1 LTCKLS
7 VVNVLVR
14 FEYLDLDSI
23 LVGEGVRKT
32 PGDEKSLEEL
42 ASSIARHGVLQPVLV
57 EPAEEEGK
65 YKLLIGERRFRA
77 AVKVGLKSVPAIVLD
92 EPLRADEALE
102 ARLVENLQREGLD
115 PLDEAEAYA
124 ALKEMGVKV
133 SAIARRV
140 GKSRPYVSKR
150 MRLLRLH
157 PVVRKGVREG
167 TITPGHSQALL
178 RLEPEQ
184 QLSLAEQVKTEN
196 LSVMETRQRVREIIG
211 KPLKWRLIPIRLDLE
226 TFEALKRIAPDGDV
240 KKLIQD
246 VINKMLSRGG

>member
-1 LTCKLS
+1 
-7 VVNVLVR
+7 VVR
-14 FEYLDLDSI
+14 FEYLELGSI

-32 PGDEKSLEEL
+32 PGDERSLEEL

-57 EPAEEEGK
+57 EPAEEGK
-65 YKLLIGERRFRA
+65 YRLLIGERRLRA
-77 AVKVGLKSVPAIVLD
+77 AAKAGLSQVPAVVLD
-92 EPLRADEALE
+92 EPLRPDEALE

-133 SAIARRV
+133 SAIARRI

-157 PVVRKGVREG
+157 PAVRKDVREG
-167 TITPGHSQALL
+167 AITPGHSQALL
-178 RLEPEQ
+178 RLPPEQ
-184 QLSLAEQVKTEN
+184 QLSLAERIKAEN
-196 LSVMETRQRVREIIG
+196 LSVRETRQRVRELIG
-211 KPLKWRLIPIRLDLE
+211 KPLKWQLIPIRLDLE

-240 KKLIQD
+240 KRLIQEAIQKLI
-246 VINKMLSRGG
+246 SG

>member
-1 LTCKLS
+1 
-7 VVNVLVR
+7 VVR

-23 LVGEGVRKT
+23 LVEEGVRKT

-42 ASSIARHGVLQPVLV
+42 ASSIARHGVLQPILV
-57 EPAEEEGK
+57 EPTEEGR
-65 YKLLIGERRFRA
+65 YKLLIGERRLKA
-77 AVKVGLKSVPAIVLD
+77 AAKAGLSQVPAIVLD
-92 EPLRADEALE
+92 EPLRPDEALE

-157 PVVRKGVREG
+157 PAVRKDVREG

-184 QLSLAEQVKTEN
+184 QLSLAEQVKAEN

-211 KPLKWRLIPIRLDLE
+211 KPLKWRLIPVRLDLE
-226 TFEALKRIAPDGDV
+226 TFEALKRIAPNGDV
-240 KKLIQD
+240 KRLIQET
-246 VINKMLSRGG
+246 IQKLLTA

>member
-1 LTCKLS
+1 
-7 VVNVLVR
+7 VVR

-57 EPAEEEGK
+57 EPAEEGK
-65 YKLLIGERRFRA
+65 YRLLIGERRLRA
-77 AVKVGLKSVPAIVLD
+77 AVKAGLSQVPAVVLD

-124 ALKEMGVKV
+124 ALREMGVKV

-157 PVVRKGVREG
+157 PAVRKDVREG
-167 TITPGHSQALL
+167 AITPGHSQALL

-184 QLSLAEQVKTEN
+184 QLSLAEQVKAEN

-211 KPLKWRLIPIRLDLE
+211 KPLKWRLIPVRLDLE
-226 TFEALKRIAPDGDV
+226 TFQALKRIAPDGDV
-240 KKLIQD
+240 KRLIQETIQKLIQT
-246 VINKMLSRGG
+246 

>member
-1 LTCKLS
+1 VVKL
-7 VVNVLVR
+7 
-14 FEYLDLDSI
+14 EYLDLESI
-23 LVGEGVRKT
+23 LVEEGVRKT

-57 EPAEEEGK
+57 EPTEEGK
-65 YKLLIGERRFRA
+65 YRLLIGERRLKA
-77 AVKVGLKSVPAIVLD
+77 AVKAGLSTVPAVVLD
-92 EPLRADEALE
+92 EPLRPDEALE

-157 PVVRKGVREG
+157 PAVRKDVREG

-178 RLEPEQ
+178 RLPPEQ
-184 QLSLAEQVKTEN
+184 QLSLAEQVKAEN
-196 LSVMETRQRVREIIG
+196 LSVRETRQRVREIIG

-226 TFEALKRIAPDGDV
+226 TFEALKRIAPNGDV
-240 KKLIQD
+240 KKLIQEA
-246 VINKMLSRGG
+246 IQKLLA

>member
-1 LTCKLS
+1 VKL
-7 VVNVLVR
+7 VVR

-57 EPAEEEGK
+57 EPAEEGR
-65 YKLLIGERRFRA
+65 YRLLIGERRLKA
-77 AVKVGLKSVPAIVLD
+77 AVKAGLSQVPAVVLD

-102 ARLVENLQREGLD
+102 ARLVENLQREELD

-157 PVVRKGVREG
+157 PAVRKDVREG

-184 QLSLAEQVKTEN
+184 QLSLAEQVKAEN

-211 KPLKWRLIPIRLDLE
+211 KPLKWQLIPIRLDLE
-226 TFEALKRIAPDGDV
+226 TFEALKRIAPEGDV
-240 KKLIQD
+240 KKLIEEAIQ
-246 VINKMLSRGG
+246 KLLA

>member
-1 LTCKLS
+1 
-7 VVNVLVR
+7 VVR
-14 FEYLDLDSI
+14 FEYLDLESI

-57 EPAEEEGK
+57 EPAEEGR
-65 YKLLIGERRFRA
+65 YRLLIGERRLRA
-77 AVKVGLKSVPAIVLD
+77 AVKAGLSTVPAVVLD
-92 EPLRADEALE
+92 EPLRPDEALE

-157 PVVRKGVREG
+157 PAVRKDVREG

-184 QLSLAEQVKTEN
+184 QLSLAEQVKAEN
-196 LSVMETRQRVREIIG
+196 LSVRETRQRVRELIG
-211 KPLKWRLIPIRLDLE
+211 KPLKWQLIPIRLDLE

-240 KKLIQD
+240 KRLIQKTIEKLIQG
-246 VINKMLSRGG
+246 V

>member
-1 LTCKLS
+1 
-7 VVNVLVR
+7 VVR
-14 FEYLDLDSI
+14 FEYLDLGSI

-57 EPAEEEGK
+57 EPAEEGK
-65 YKLLIGERRFRA
+65 YRLLIGERRLKA
-77 AVKVGLKSVPAIVLD
+77 AAKAGLSQVPAVVLD
-92 EPLRADEALE
+92 EPLRPDEALE

-133 SAIARRV
+133 SAIARRI

-157 PVVRKGVREG
+157 PAVRKDVREG

-184 QLSLAEQVKTEN
+184 QLSLAEQVKAEN

-211 KPLKWRLIPIRLDLE
+211 KPLKWRLIPVRLDLE
-226 TFEALKRIAPDGDV
+226 TFEALKRIAPNGDV
-240 KKLIQD
+240 KKLIQET
-246 VINKMLSRGG
+246 IQKLITT

>member
-1 LTCKLS
+1 
-7 VVNVLVR
+7 VVR
-14 FEYLDLDSI
+14 FEYLELDSI
-23 LVGEGVRKT
+23 LVEEGVRKT

-57 EPAEEEGK
+57 EPAEEGR
-65 YKLLIGERRFRA
+65 YKLLIGERRLKA
-77 AVKVGLKSVPAIVLD
+77 AVKAGLKAVPAVVLD
-92 EPLRADEALE
+92 EPLRPDEALE

-157 PVVRKGVREG
+157 PTVRKDVREG

-178 RLEPEQ
+178 RLPPEQ
-184 QLSLAEQVKTEN
+184 QLSLVEQVKAEN
-196 LSVMETRQRVREIIG
+196 LSVRETRQRVREIIG
-211 KPLKWRLIPIRLDLE
+211 KPLKWQLIPIRLNLE
-226 TFEALKRIAPDGDV
+226 TFEALKRIAPGGDV
-240 KKLIQD
+240 KRLIEETIQKLIQA
-246 VINKMLSRGG
+246 

>member
-1 LTCKLS
+1 
-7 VVNVLVR
+7 VVR

-57 EPAEEEGK
+57 EPTEEGR
-65 YKLLIGERRFRA
+65 YKLLIGERRLKA
-77 AVKVGLKSVPAIVLD
+77 AAKAGLSQVPAVVLD
-92 EPLRADEALE
+92 EPLRPDEALE

-115 PLDEAEAYA
+115 PLDEAEAFA

-157 PVVRKGVREG
+157 PAVRKDVREG
-167 TITPGHSQALL
+167 AITPGHSQALL

-184 QLSLAEQVKTEN
+184 QLSLAEQVKAEN
-196 LSVMETRQRVREIIG
+196 LSVMETRRRVREIIG
-211 KPLKWRLIPIRLDLE
+211 KPLKWRLIPVRLDLE
-226 TFEALKRIAPDGDV
+226 TFEALKRIAPEGDV
-240 KKLIQD
+240 KRLIQETIQKLIQ
-246 VINKMLSRGG
+246 S

>member
-1 LTCKLS
+1 M
-7 VVNVLVR
+7 VR
-14 FEYLDLDSI
+14 LEYLDLENI

-32 PGDEKSLEEL
+32 PSDEKGLEEL

-57 EPAEEEGK
+57 EPTEEGK
-65 YKLLIGERRFRA
+65 YRLLIGERRLKA
-77 AVKVGLKSVPAIVLD
+77 AVKAGLSQVPAVVLD
-92 EPLRADEALE
+92 EPLRPDEALE

-157 PVVRKGVREG
+157 PAVRKDVREG
-167 TITPGHSQALL
+167 AITPGHSQALL
-178 RLEPEQ
+178 RLPPEQ
-184 QLSLAEQVKTEN
+184 QLSLAEQVKAEN
-196 LSVMETRQRVREIIG
+196 LSVRETRQRVRELIG
-211 KPLKWRLIPIRLDLE
+211 KPLKWQLIPIRLDLE
-226 TFEALKRIAPDGDV
+226 TFEALKRIAPEGDV
-240 KKLIQD
+240 KRLIQETIQKLIR
-246 VINKMLSRGG
+246 S